1 MLGQFS
7 LAPFRPT
14 CLFIAA
20 LLLSSIAVA
29 QSTEQTLYTFSR
41 QGSFQASKL
50 TYGPSGRL
58 FGTVYNG
65 GTGHCGGGCGF
76 VFELSPSAGGG
87 WNYHTI
93 FEFDGADGQGPLGN
107 LIFDA
112 AGNLYGTTD
121 WGGDWGNVYK
131 LTPSSGGSW
140 TETVLY
146 TFTGFADGSNP
157 QAGVVMD
164 AAGNLYGTTLFGG
177 DNQVGCVYKVSPNS
191 DGTWTETNLFSFDG
205 VQYKSGSSAELV
217 LDATGN
223 LYGTTNGGTRS
234 LGMVFELSPNSDG
247 TWTESVIHNFVPPG
261 GEVVLTPLWMDSAGN
276 LYGTTDTDSAPNGAG
291 TVFEL
296 SRNSD
301 GSWTYRYIY
310 EFSGK
315 PDDGSIPD
323 SGLTPDSSGNLYG
336 TTYQGGAFNAG
347 TVYRLRPGSDGKWT
361 ETVIYSFTGRADGG
375 TPDSGAIPVQGH
387 LYGATESGGS
397 GGGVVYDI
405 TP

>member
-1 MLGQFS
+1 MQGQFS

-29 QSTEQTLYTFSR
+29 QSTEQTLYTFTR

-58 FGTVYNG
+58 YGNVYNG
-65 GTGHCGGGCGF
+65 GTGKCGGGCGF
-76 VFELSPSAGGG
+76 VFELAPSGGGG

-107 LIFDA
+107 LMFDA
-112 AGNLYGTTD
+112 AGNLYGTTN
-121 WGGDWGNVYK
+121 WGGHWGNVYK
-131 LTPSSGGSW
+131 LTPSSSGPW
-140 TETVLY
+140 TETILY
-146 TFTGFADGSNP
+146 TFTGFTDGSNP

-177 DNQVGCVYKVSPNS
+177 DFQTGCVYKLSPNS
-191 DGTWTETNLFSFDG
+191 DGSWNQSTLFSFPAI
-205 VQYKSGSSAELV
+205 QHLAGSEAELIM
-217 LDATGN
+217 DAAGN
-223 LYGTTNGGTRS
+223 LYGTSLEGGTRS

-247 TWTESVIHNFVPPG
+247 TWTESTIYNMVPPG
-261 GEVVLTPLWMDSAGN
+261 EVISAPLWMDSSGN
-276 LYGTTDTDSAPNGAG
+276 LYGTTDTSSPTGSG

-296 SRNSD
+296 TRNSD
-301 GSWTYRYIY
+301 GTWTNHYLY
-310 EFSGK
+310 EFGRK
-315 PDDGSIPD
+315 PGDGEVPD

-347 TVYRLRPGSDGKWT
+347 TVYRLRLGSNGKWS
-361 ETVIYSFTGRADGG
+361 ETVIYSFTGGADGG
-375 TPDSGAIPVQGH
+375 TPDSGAIPVNGH
-387 LYGATESGGS
+387 LYGSTESGGS